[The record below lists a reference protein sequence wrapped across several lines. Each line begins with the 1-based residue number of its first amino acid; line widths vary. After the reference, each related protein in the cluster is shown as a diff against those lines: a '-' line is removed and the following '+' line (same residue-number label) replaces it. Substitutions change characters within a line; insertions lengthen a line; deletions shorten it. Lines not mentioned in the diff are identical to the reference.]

1 MSALELVIKG
11 DVPEKWSAHFKQLN
25 SVEQRLAITRKI
37 AGVIMQ
43 DAEQAFEEQASPE
56 GKKWK
61 KLNDQYLVQRLK
73 KGYDGP
79 ILQRT
84 GMLAMSLSPR
94 FNESQA
100 MVVAHSPYAKY
111 HQLGTSKMPV
121 RPFLG
126 LSKMGHE
133 EINDIFKRYF
143 LK

>member
-1 MSALELVIKG
+1 MSALELTIKG
-11 DVPEKWSAHFKQLN
+11 DIPQSWVEHFKDLSN
-25 SVEQRLAITRKI
+25 NNERIAITRKI
-37 AGVIMQ
+37 AGVLMQ
-43 DAEQAFEEQASPE
+43 DAESAFEQETSPE
-56 GKKWK
+56 GKKWAALNERYKQWRYEK
-61 KLNDQYLVQRLK
+61 KYT
-73 KGYDGP
+73 GP

-111 HQLGTSKMPV
+111 HQLGTSKMPA

-126 LSKMGHE
+126 LSDIGKE